1 MTELDSEPDPDQ
13 DAPLTPADPLNR
25 SERMDLIKT
34 VLRGNFE
41 MIRLAD
47 AKARLLLRVTMTLFG
62 VAFIGVPPTVAA
74 LKRFAA
80 GGSWQL
86 MVFILVVG
94 LYIVCSVCLIVS
106 IGKVLRVIRPKVIP
120 HEMRASLFFYHS
132 ITGMDPETF
141 RRTMREINFDQAMD
155 EMLLQL
161 HQTAHLTAAKYRSL
175 NDAVRWM
182 LGGGLFGVLFAL
194 ILLVSMGLMGSGGF

>member
-1 MTELDSEPDPDQ
+1 MTDLDSEPNLDQ
-13 DAPLTPADPLNR
+13 DSPLTPADPLNR

-47 AKARLLLRVTMTLFG
+47 AKARLLLRIAMTLFG

-74 LKRFAA
+74 LKKFAT

-86 MVFILVVG
+86 LLFILVVG
-94 LYIVCSVCLIVS
+94 LYILCSACLIVS
-106 IGKVLRVIRPKVIP
+106 ISKVLRVIRPRALP

-141 RRTMREINFDQAMD
+141 RRTMREIDFDQAID

-161 HQTAHLTAAKYRSL
+161 HQTAHLTSAKYRAL

-182 LGGGLFGVLFAL
+182 LGGGLFGVMFAL
-194 ILLVSMGLMGSGGF
+194 ILLVSMGLMGGGGF